1 MTKLGGKTGGN
12 AVILMKMKNGVFFG
26 RTGRKTWA
34 AAPDTA
40 VLSFYTGSPPGKN
53 KKIREI
59 LRRVLTF
66 TPGEMV
72 KFLRKE
78 MILCV

>member
-1 MTKLGGKTGGN
+1 MTKKGVQMGKN
-12 AVILMKMKNGVFFG
+12 AVILMKMKSGVFPG
-26 RTGRKTWA
+26 KTGDQTGVPHQDPA
-34 AAPDTA
+34 DHS
-40 VLSFYTGSPPGKN
+40 VYTGSPPGKN
-53 KKIREI
+53 KKIQEI

>member
-1 MTKLGGKTGGN
+1 MTKLGGETGGN

-40 VLSFYTGSPPGKN
+40 VLSFYAGSSPGKN
-53 KKIREI
+53 KKYSINFALCI
-59 LRRVLTF
+59 DIH
-66 TPGEMV
+66 PG
-72 KFLRKE
+72 
-78 MILCV
+78 